1 MNLNMQKN
9 TFINKICLV
18 IFILFFSNSFAQFI
32 FQPGALPDKVSLQEN
47 SLLADVGNKDL
58 DINFVLN
65 NYESLNPINFKYTT
79 DYLGFT
85 LSNFWSMTKVVN
97 NTTAELHYYLETAR
111 PITNLVELY
120 IVDLESGE
128 VTKNISGDGI
138 AYKDRSHPNRRS
150 IFDLKIKP
158 KANLK
163 LFIHVKS
170 DGEVLKMP
178 ITLYSADGFVEM
190 NSMEQFLFG
199 IFYGILSIVAIIYLF
214 FFFAL
219 NESTFLYYSLYVF
232 SVGLLQFALDGFF
245 FQYVTPSGGW
255 FSNHVVLFFAIIGA
269 FLSGKYSEVFLNIK
283 TYSKSLY
290 RLFKISYALLAVLLF
305 FSALV
310 PIALPYCY
318 QIVNLLVLVFLILII
333 FSIAYLYVKKKP
345 IDTFFTIGIF
355 FLIFGFGVF
364 ILNNLGLIENTFITQ
379 NSSKI
384 GTGLELIFLS
394 LSMSN
399 LIRNLKNE
407 KNELNRVA
415 LVRSEEMNDLKSY
428 FLSNISHELRTP
440 LNAIMNLIDSISTE
454 VEDDKIKNN
463 CKVIKTSSQS
473 LLSSVNDILD
483 FSKIEKNEL
492 QLDYVPFNIAKL
504 LDEIESS
511 AQNRASEKGL
521 DFVFSKPELLPELFI
536 GDEMRLSQI
545 INNLINNA
553 IKFTSEGFVL
563 FKVESKKLSDTRA
576 SLKLTVKDSGVGIA
590 EDKIASIYDSFSQ
603 NSINNTRK
611 FGGLGL
617 GLYIVKT
624 LIEKQKG
631 SIEVS
636 SALDKGTTFSVYL
649 EFDILNKKEDL
660 IIVAENPE
668 VCDLGGKTILVVED
682 NSVNQ
687 MVIKMITKKWL
698 NTTVIY
704 AMNGQEGLD
713 AFKKHQ
719 IDLVLMDLQMPVMDG
734 YEATAAIRNG
744 LVGEN
749 NAAVP
754 IIAVTADV
762 MEGTKLRTKEL
773 GMNSYMSKP
782 LKKELLY
789 KIVKEFI

>member
-1 MNLNMQKN
+1 MHNN
-9 TFINKICLV
+9 THIAKIILGV
-18 IFILFFSNSFAQFI
+18 LFFLSFSKTYCQFV
-32 FQPGALPDKVSLQEN
+32 FKADALPNKVSLHN
-47 SLLADVGNKDL
+47 HTFLADVGDKEL
-58 DINFVLN
+58 DVEYVANNF
-65 NYESLNPINFKYTT
+65 ETLNPINFKYTT

-85 LSNFWSMTKVVN
+85 ESHFWSLTKIVN
-97 NTTAELHYYLETAR
+97 NTNAELHYYLETAR

-128 VTKNISGDGI
+128 ITKEISGDGI

-150 IFDLKIKP
+150 IFDLRIKP
-158 KANLK
+158 NANLN
-163 LFIHVKS
+163 LFLHVKS
-170 DGEVLKMP
+170 DGEVLKLP
-178 ITLYSADGFVEM
+178 LTLYSADGFVEM

-219 NESTFLYYSLYVF
+219 NESTFLYYSLYVI

-255 FSNHVVLFFAIIGA
+255 FSNHAVLFFAIIGA

-283 TYSKSLY
+283 THSKALY
-290 RLFKISYALLAVLLF
+290 RLFNVSYILLAVLLF

-310 PIALPYCY
+310 PAALPYCY
-318 QIVNLLVLVFLILII
+318 KIVNLLVLVFLLLII
-333 FSIAYLYVKKKP
+333 FSIVYLYVKKKP

-364 ILNNLGLIENTFITQ
+364 ILNNLGLIENTFTTQ

-407 KNELNRVA
+407 KNELYRLA
-415 LVRSEEMNDLKSY
+415 LVRSQEMNDLKSY

-454 VEDDKIKNN
+454 VKDDNIKNN
-463 CKVIKTSSQS
+463 CRVIKYSSQT

-492 QLDYVPFNIAKL
+492 QLDRIPFNVASL
-504 LDEIESS
+504 LDDIVIS

-521 DFVFSKPELLPELFI
+521 DFVFSKPDLLPELLV

-563 FKVESKKLSDTRA
+563 FKVENKKLLGTKV
-576 SLKLTVKDSGVGIA
+576 SLMLTVEDSGVGIA
-590 EDKIASIYDSFSQ
+590 EDKIARIYDSFSQ
-603 NSINNTRK
+603 NSIDNSRK

-624 LIEKQKG
+624 LVDKQSG
-631 SIEVS
+631 SIEVKS
-636 SALDKGTTFSVYL
+636 NLEKGTTFSVCL
-649 EFDILNKKEDL
+649 EFDTAKKKQEP
-660 IIVAENPE
+660 IIAVEVAE

-698 NTTVIY
+698 NTTMIY
-704 AMNGQEGLD
+704 VMNGQEGLD
-713 AFKKHQ
+713 AFKDHE

-734 YEATAAIRNG
+734 YEATIAIRNG
-744 LVGEN
+744 AVGAN
-749 NAAVP
+749 NASIP

-762 MEGTKLRTKEL
+762 MEGTKLRTKEI
-773 GMNSYMSKP
+773 GMNNYISKP

-789 KIVKEFI
+789 KIVKELI